1 MELSVAC
8 AAAENFV
15 FQFYEGDMFHEH
27 SVQI

>member
-27 SVQI
+27 SVHI